1 MSLRQLLRHGFDL
14 LVCGTV
20 YLDFILG
27 KEDQLFKFISIFRF
41 LVAEDLPQDF
51 LTESSTIN
59 MEFLENKT
67 REIVNSI

>member
-27 KEDQLFKFISIFRF
+27 KGDRIFRF
-41 LVAEDLPQDF
+41 LVVEDLPQDF